1 MSEPAA
7 PRVFVIQLPAG
18 LELPNANDRRN
29 RYAQNRLTQAILAAA
44 WAVALRQKVPLLK
57 RVHIVGVH
65 RPVNNRVRDAAN
77 MYPSFKACVDGLVKA
92 GVLSNDDDA
101 HVVGPDMV
109 TGPVD
114 QVAKARKLRHGS
126 LLLVLTELPP
136 LDTAP
141 VVSKSVQRRLAVQQE
156 ADHG

>member
-1 MSEPAA
+1 MSE
-7 PRVFVIQLPAG
+7 PRVFVIELPAG
-18 LELPNANDRRN
+18 LELLNSNDRRN
-29 RYAQNRLTQAILAAA
+29 RYAQARLVKQIRAAA
-44 WAVALRQKVPLLK
+44 WAVSLRQKVPTLK
-57 RVHIVGVH
+57 RVHITGIH

-77 MYPSFKACVDGLVKA
+77 TYPSFKAAIDGLVQA

-109 TGPVD
+109 TGPID

-126 LLLVLTELPP
+126 LLLVLAELPQP
-136 LDTAP
+136 DADP
-141 VVSKSVQRRLAVQQE
+141 VMSRSVLRRLAATSE